1 MLTLKFMSRQID
13 TAESVTQYA
22 QHTPSRSVLH
32 LLNCHFLFKSEHM
45 IQWFRTL
52 SYLRLSDAYRHVGY
66 MQSLTERITFSPDET
81 QRAYINMK
89 LKKALSRYLVLDV
102 RREHVLEDTMNQLWG
117 KEKRELLRPLKVR
130 MGMDEGEAGID
141 HGGVSQEFF
150 RVVFKEAFDPDTGKA
165 VL

>member
-1 MLTLKFMSRQID
+1 MTRRID
-13 TAESVTQYA
+13 MIESVIQYA
-22 QHTPSRSVLH
+22 QHTPSKNVLH
-32 LLNCHFLFKSEHM
+32 LLQCHFLFTPKQI
-45 IQWFRTL
+45 IQFFRTL
-52 SYLRLSDAYRHVGY
+52 SYLRLSDAHRHVGY
-66 MQSLTERITFSPDET
+66 MQAFTERVTFAPDRS
-81 QRAYINMK
+81 QRNYLNTK

-150 RVVFKEAFDPDTGKA
+150 RVVFQKAFDPDTGRGSFDRF
-165 VL
+165 